1 MVLVPLRASR
11 SLSICGLEYRVVFAT
26 SEEVPAL
33 EANEGYTSC
42 ETNTIYLAS
51 NIPRSRMRD
60 ALVHEVCHAFLEA
73 SGVGSF
79 LQTSLKDKAAYDDFE
94 ETLIR
99 VLVPHVLRL
108 VLENGKALIEVP
120 RAQRGATRATA
131 KAKAKHRSKAK
142 KAKR

>member
-33 EANEGYTSC
+33 ESNEGYTSC

-73 SGVGSF
+73 SGLGSF

-99 VLVPHVLRL
+99 VAVPHVLRL

-120 RAQRGATRATA
+120 RAQRGATRAIS
-131 KAKAKHRSKAK
+131 KAKAKPRSKAK